1 MHFGLLNRRKF
12 VTLLGS
18 GAAVWPRAAFA
29 QARRRRALVAFIW
42 LDSQDAPSANRL
54 LVELLTGLREL
65 GDVEGREFESL
76 HRGAGGNPG
85 TLPNVAA
92 EVVALNPDLIVP
104 SSTVTAVPVK
114 KATSTIPIVV
124 PVLADPVALGLV
136 ESEARPGGN
145 LTGIAPYVRGLPAK
159 QVELAREIVP
169 GATRIG
175 LVDDVTDPKAH
186 MQRPEIEA
194 AGQALRLEIIPAEV
208 RTRDDITAAYER
220 LATER
225 VEAVIVEQ
233 SRSIFSNALNFR
245 RDAAQGRRGD
255 ARRFHRRDRTHRRG
269 A

>member
-18 GAAVWPRAAFA
+18 AAAWSPDVLA
-29 QARRRRALVAFIW
+29 QATRRPALIAVIW
-42 LDSQDAPSANRL
+42 LYSQDVGGARVLFP
-54 LVELLTGLREL
+54 ELLTGMREL
-65 GDVEGREFESL
+65 GYIEGREFEIL
-76 HRGAGGNPG
+76 HRGAGGNPDI
-85 TLPNVAA
+85 LPQIAA

-124 PVLADPVALGLV
+124 PVLADPIALGLV
-136 ESEARPGGN
+136 QSEARPGGN
-145 LTGIAPYVRGLPAK
+145 LTGIAPYVKGLPAK
-159 QVELAREIVP
+159 QVELVREIVP

-186 MQRPEIEA
+186 MQRPEIES
-194 AGQALRLEIIPAEV
+194 AGQALGLEIIPVEV
-208 RTRDDITAAYER
+208 RTRDDIAAAYER

-233 SRSIFSNALNFR
+233 STMLYNEAKELGQ
-245 RDAAQGRRGD
+245 AAMAKRLPSVYGYREHVVASRVS
-255 ARRFHRRDRTHRRG
+255 
-269 A
+269 